1 MNKVIPLASDHAGFE
16 LKERLEKHFQALG
29 YKIVDLGAK
38 SNLDSDNNYALAGH
52 DLAHY
57 MLENKCEFG
66 IGICGTGLGISY
78 ALNRHNHI
86 RAARVTSNEDAH
98 LAKLHNDA
106 NVLVFGARQVS
117 FDQAKEMIENYINT
131 TFEGGRHLKRINDI
145 DRT

>member
-1 MNKVIPLASDHAGFE
+1 
-16 LKERLEKHFQALG
+16 
-29 YKIVDLGAK
+29 
-38 SNLDSDNNYALAGH
+38 H

-57 MLENKCEFG
+57 MLENKCDFG
-66 IGICGTGLGISY
+66 IGICATGLGISY

-117 FDQAKEMIENYINT
+117 FDEAKEMIENYINT
-131 TFEGGRHLKRINDI
+131 TFEGGRHLKRIN
-145 DRT
+145 